1 MITVLEGADDKFL
14 LQCDYKSE
22 LDQLNNFVGDCFPEA
37 KFFEG
42 KSGGKPTLLLERSFG
57 IPDEFNSVAT
67 LSDLLISNKL

>member
-22 LDQLNNFVGDCFPEA
+22 LDRLNNFVGDCFPES

-42 KSGGKPTLLLERSFG
+42 KSGGKPTLFLERSLG
-57 IPDEFNSVAT
+57 IPEKLNSLDAMT
-67 LSDLLISNKL
+67 RLLVPNNL